1 MSNVGLA
8 LLVGVVAGIIEWDI
22 YGGFHTMI
30 SRPVAAGTIMGL
42 VLGDLPTGL
51 YVGAS
56 LEFVYLG
63 SISVGAAIPP
73 DAASATSIAT
83 ALCIISGFDKDVA
96 VSLGIPVAAFA
107 QLLQMFIWTINTTLM
122 HAADKSAAVG
132 DIDGACKWHY
142 VGMLFFFLQGFI
154 PAFLA
159 VALGA
164 ELVKNL
170 VESMPAWFEGSLMV
184 AGSMLPAVGFGM
196 LFMMMNK
203 PKLTPFFI
211 IGYVLAAAMGGT
223 LISTGLIGI
232 AAALLYVGTL
242 DNKAGG
248 ERRTRRMS
256 ESDA

>member
-1 MSNVGLA
+1 MSNLGLA

-30 SRPVAAGTIMGL
+30 SRPVAAGAIMGL

-83 ALCIISGFDKDVA
+83 ALCIISGMDKDMAVA
-96 VSLGIPVAAFA
+96 LGIPVASFA
-107 QLLQMFIWTINTTLM
+107 QLLQMLIWTINISLM
-122 HAADKSAAVG
+122 HAADKSAAEG
-132 DIDGACKWHY
+132 NIDGACKWHY
-142 VGMLFFFLQGFI
+142 VGMLLFFLQGFI

-159 VALGA
+159 INFTAPYVK
-164 ELVKNL
+164 ELVEK
-170 VESMPAWFEGSLMV
+170 MPPLIEGWLML
-184 AGSMLPAVGFGM
+184 AGSMVPAVGFAM
-196 LFMMMNK
+196 LFVMMNK

-223 LISTGLIGI
+223 LISTGLIGL
-232 AAALLYVGTL
+232 AAALLYVGSM
-242 DNKAGG
+242 DEKGG

-256 ESDA
+256 GDA

>member
-1 MSNVGLA
+1 MSIGLA

-30 SRPVAAGTIMGL
+30 SRPVAAGAIMGL

-83 ALCIISGFDKDVA
+83 ALCILAKLDKDMA
-96 VSLGIPVAAFA
+96 VSLGIPVASFA
-107 QLLQMFIWTINTTLM
+107 QMLQMFIWTINTYLM
-122 HAADKSAAVG
+122 HAADKSAATG

-142 VGMLFFFLQGFI
+142 VGMAFFFLQGFI

-159 VALGA
+159 IWLGA
-164 ELVKNL
+164 PVVKSL
-170 VESMPAWFEGSLMV
+170 VENMPVWLTNWLTL
-184 AGSMLPAVGFGM
+184 AGSMLPAVGFAM
-196 LFMMMNK
+196 LFTMMNK

-211 IGYVLAAAMGGT
+211 IGYVLAAKMGGT
-223 LISTGLIGI
+223 LVSIGLLGL
-232 AAALLYVGTL
+232 AAALLFTNMEGG
-242 DNKAGG
+242 KGSG
-248 ERRTRRMS
+248 ERKTRRMS
-256 ESDA
+256 DADA

>member
-1 MSNVGLA
+1 MGNLGLA
-8 LLVGVVAGIIEWDI
+8 LVVGVVAGIIEWDI

-30 SRPVAAGTIMGL
+30 SRPVAAGAIMGL
-42 VLGDLPTGL
+42 VLGDLATGL

-83 ALCIISGFDKDVA
+83 ALCIISGFDKDIA
-96 VSLGIPVAAFA
+96 VSLGIPVATFA
-107 QLLQMFIWTINTTLM
+107 QLLQMFIWTINTGLM
-122 HAADKSAAVG
+122 HAADKSAATG

-159 VALGA
+159 VAFGA
-164 ELVKNL
+164 ELVANL
-170 VESMPAWFEGSLMV
+170 VENMPPLIEGWLML
-184 AGSMLPAVGFGM
+184 AGSMLPAVGFAM
-196 LFMMMNK
+196 LFVMMNK
-203 PKLTPFFI
+203 PKLTPFFM

-223 LISTGLIGI
+223 LISTGVIGL
-232 AAALLYVGTL
+232 AAALLYV
-242 DNKAGG
+242 DSSSAGG
-248 ERRTRRMS
+248 TERKTRRMS
-256 ESDA
+256 SDA